1 MITPVWLMD
10 WQVQIQSAKNFTCS
24 WVSPSYHVKR
34 QCCLFVQFKICS
46 GLFGVISL
54 FWQFLVLLSS
64 FEQFK
69 LHTLPPKWL
78 WIYFI
83 LGYYWLLHPLQTVF
97 HLLNSRW
104 CEIIQYSSSSAEKV
118 FFEFL
123 LLLALLFPCN
133 IEISLEEIS
142 NLLNSS
148 QVSSF

>member
-1 MITPVWLMD
+1 MLKTLHAAEYPRPIVWNAN
-10 WQVQIQSAKNFTCS
+10 VA
-24 WVSPSYHVKR
+24 
-34 QCCLFVQFKICS
+34 CLFNSKYVRGFLESFLYFDSSLSYYRLSNSLNSILSLQS
-46 GLFGVISL
+46 GCEFT
-54 FWQFLVLLSS
+54 LSS
-64 FEQFK
+64 V
-69 LHTLPPKWL
+69 
-78 WIYFI
+78 II
-83 LGYYWLLHPLQTVF
+83 NWLLHPLQTVF